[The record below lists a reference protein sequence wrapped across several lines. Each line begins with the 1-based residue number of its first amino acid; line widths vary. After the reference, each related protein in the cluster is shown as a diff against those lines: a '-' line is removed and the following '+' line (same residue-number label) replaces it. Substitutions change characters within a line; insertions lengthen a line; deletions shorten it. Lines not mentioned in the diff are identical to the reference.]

1 MGAPLFCGLSVVSMV
16 NCLWRERWSTCGET
30 DCLPAGRPDVC
41 LREDRTS
48 ACGKTE
54 RLPAGRP
61 NVCLRGDRTSACGE
75 NSAVR
80 TAHQS
85 LRQICLMGAPFLNWR
100 NCHHNITAAMRLA
113 SKSDAG
119 ILYHTPS
126 TP

>member
-1 MGAPLFCGLSVVSMV
+1 MGAPLFCGLSAVSTV
-16 NCLWRERWSTCGET
+16 NCPWG
-30 DCLPAGRPDVC
+30 
-41 LREDRTS
+41 DRTS

-61 NVCLRGDRTSACGE
+61 NVCLREDRTSACGKTGRLP
-75 NSAVR
+75 AGR
-80 TAHQS
+80 TVPCERHIS
-85 LRQICLMGAPFLNWR
+85 LPRQICLMGAPFLNWR